1 MTRLF
6 DDKDPLNPVNR
17 RIDIVVLTRK
27 AQKAIEGET
36 GAPEASAPAAA
47 PGEQPKPA
55 AEAPAAGAQPSLP
68 ADEVQKKLNL
78 FDDGGSLKLEQIKG
92 D

>member
-1 MTRLF
+1 
-6 DDKDPLNPVNR
+6 
-17 RIDIVVLTRK
+17 
-27 AQKAIEGET
+27 
-36 GAPEASAPAAA
+36 ASAPAAA

>member
-1 MTRLF
+1 
-6 DDKDPLNPVNR
+6 
-17 RIDIVVLTRK
+17 
-27 AQKAIEGET
+27 
-36 GAPEASAPAAA
+36 
-47 PGEQPKPA
+47 
-55 AEAPAAGAQPSLP
+55 LP

>member
-1 MTRLF
+1 
-6 DDKDPLNPVNR
+6 
-17 RIDIVVLTRK
+17 
-27 AQKAIEGET
+27 
-36 GAPEASAPAAA
+36 
-47 PGEQPKPA
+47 
-55 AEAPAAGAQPSLP
+55 AQPSLP

>member
-1 MTRLF
+1 PTY
-6 DDKDPLNPVNR
+6 
-17 RIDIVVLTRK
+17 IVVLTRK

-36 GAPEASAPAAA
+36 GAPAAA